1 MNQRFSASHLI
12 VLVCCVV
19 VVGLLLLTTRCGK
32 NQVVVQWE
40 PTPPN
45 SASAEP
51 CTLKV
56 YVENSGSMNGY
67 MHAGTQLTDVL
78 YDYVSLLGTS
88 VDTVELN
95 YLNSEVVAYPHDLKH
110 FIETLTPAAFRAV
123 KGNKSNSDIA
133 QMLDTIL
140 SRTDANTISLFVSDC
155 ILDVKQGATAN
166 YLVNRQIDI
175 RNTFR
180 KKLNQQHD
188 LATVVL
194 PLTSTF
200 TGYYYYDRGSE
211 YLQEAGRPY
220 YLWLIGP
227 QSLLAR
233 CNRLH
238 PWSNLLTDKQRF
250 LTFVTP
256 VAEIPYT
263 ITNQFGKTTAGR
275 CVCRPDR
282 RGRYQFQLQADLS
295 GTLQDDGLLLNPTYY
310 RKAGQL
316 LQIDAIRPIQDTHSP
331 YTHIL
336 TLSVAENV
344 TPYGE
349 KIELGVAPFP
359 AWVEEINDD
368 SGADIQSHMTK
379 TTGIKYI
386 LQGVDEAYKGY
397 TSLGSIPFTINK
409 Q

>member
-1 MNQRFSASHLI
+1 MKQRSLLI
-12 VLVCCVV
+12 VLACLGAIVILF
-19 VVGLLLLTTRCGK
+19 LLFAGGGN
-32 NQVVVQWE
+32 NQVVIQWE
-40 PTPPN
+40 A
-45 SASAEP
+45 ASPAPSQESP

-95 YLNSEVVAYPHDLKH
+95 YLNTEVVEYPQDLKH
-110 FIETLTPAAFRAV
+110 FIGTLTPAAFRAV

-133 QMLDTIL
+133 QMLETIL
-140 SRTDANTISLFVSDC
+140 ARTDANTLSLFVSDC

-175 RNTFR
+175 RNAFSR
-180 KKLNQQHD
+180 KLHQQPD

-194 PLTSTF
+194 PLMSDF

-211 YLQEAGRPY
+211 YLQSAERPY

-238 PWSNLLTDKQRF
+238 PWSNLLTDKQRL
-250 LTFVTP
+250 LTFSTP
-256 VAEIPYT
+256 VAAIPFT
-263 ITNQFGKTTAGR
+263 ITNQFGKNREGH

-282 RGRYQFQLQADLS
+282 RGRYQFQVHADLS
-295 GTLQDDGLLLNPTYY
+295 GTLQEESLLLNPAYY
-310 RKAGQL
+310 RKTGQL
-316 LQIDAIRPIQDTHSP
+316 LQIEAVRPIQDSRSP

-336 TLSVAENV
+336 IMSLAETV

-349 KIELGVAPFP
+349 KIELGAAPFP
-359 AWVEEINDD
+359 AWVEQMNDD
-368 SGADIQSHMTK
+368 SGADIQSNMGK

-386 LQGVDEAYKGY
+386 LQGVGEAYKGY
-397 TSLGSIPFTINK
+397 TTMGSIPFTVNK